1 MYIIFLYHSAT
12 LSLFTFEFFV
22 LFCFVFVLVFFFFVL
37 NFSCSLLGADITHGW
52 HMWDVG
58 VELALAC
65 RALYVWDPWRVLPA
79 EPNLLYSYLPRGFV
93 A

>member
-1 MYIIFLYHSAT
+1 
-12 LSLFTFEFFV
+12 
-22 LFCFVFVLVFFFFVL
+22 
-37 NFSCSLLGADITHGW
+37 
-52 HMWDVG
+52 MWDVG